1 MYSIKGI
8 PSTLFAED
16 ILNPAFA
23 ELEQNLIPLVPI
35 EITRGWIDHL
45 VFARR
50 LIQATKAPRVH
61 TYSVP
66 TTRNSGGMRYNHY
79 REKYWHLPRT
89 IMSLAL
95 GNPGESRS
103 DFRPLRGG
111 SGIMHV

>member
-50 LIQATKAPRVH
+50 LIQATKAPRAH
-61 TYSVP
+61 LQRTYY
-66 TTRNSGGMRYNHY
+66 TQQRWN
-79 REKYWHLPRT
+79 
-89 IMSLAL
+89 AL
-95 GNPGESRS
+95 
-103 DFRPLRGG
+103 
-111 SGIMHV
+111 